1 MNASHQQGKA
11 SKRLQKLLN
20 KRQIVKLEFELA
32 RNQEF
37 PVRRLVAAQAQQVEQ
52 RIAQLQQST
61 VEAV

>member
-1 MNASHQQGKA
+1 MNASHQQSKA

-20 KRQIVKLEFELA
+20 KRQIVTLEFELA

-37 PVRRLVAAQAQQVEQ
+37 PVRLVAAQAQQVEH